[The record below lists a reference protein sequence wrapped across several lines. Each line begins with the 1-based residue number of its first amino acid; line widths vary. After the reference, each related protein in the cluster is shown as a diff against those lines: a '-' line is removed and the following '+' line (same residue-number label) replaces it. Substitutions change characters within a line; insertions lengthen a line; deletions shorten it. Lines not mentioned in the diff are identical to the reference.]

1 MIAHL
6 IFSFFTS
13 GTSSLIK
20 PNINNS
26 YLFLQSSYF
35 YIKIFIA
42 FKSYHRDGWP
52 CKPSLLYNYYYH
64 LTHTHTHTQVDEVTS
79 LLQTFTELSIHNR
92 EIHTSVIWKLSSI
105 PSICAP
111 CQWFFDYFYFLIVH
125 HTI

>member
-20 PNINNS
+20 PNNINNS

-64 LTHTHTHTQVDEVTS
+64 LTHTHTHTHRLMKS
-79 LLQTFTELSIHNR
+79 LACY
-92 EIHTSVIWKLSSI
+92 KLSQNYQYTTGKYIHLLFENYPPFLVFVLLANGSLTISI
-105 PSICAP
+105 
-111 CQWFFDYFYFLIVH
+111 F
-125 HTI
+125 